1 MNKLIVDKELDI
13 KDYSGEISYTLSD
26 NIINIS
32 GKCLLY
38 DFNNSKNITINLSD
52 DGYLEYYKIR
62 NHVEDSNLLI
72 NQSNNTYLDYKEI
85 IINNDTFNY
94 NINTILN
101 GDNNVSKLSLRC
113 LNEDGIVNIKAN
125 GKVVDNTANNELLE
139 DLRGLNLNDNE
150 LIIKPDMQI
159 NSLDVVANH
168 KVTISNVKEDELF
181 YLESKGVSSKDAISL
196 LKNGFILGILPDN
209 MKEEIKEYIN

>member
-38 DFNNSKNITINLSD
+38 DFNNSKNITINLND
-52 DGYLEYYKIR
+52 NGYLEYYKIR

-113 LNEDGIVNIKAN
+113 LNEDGTVNIKAN
-125 GKVVDNTANNELLE
+125 GKVVDNTSNNELLE

-159 NSLDVVANH
+159 NSLDVIANH